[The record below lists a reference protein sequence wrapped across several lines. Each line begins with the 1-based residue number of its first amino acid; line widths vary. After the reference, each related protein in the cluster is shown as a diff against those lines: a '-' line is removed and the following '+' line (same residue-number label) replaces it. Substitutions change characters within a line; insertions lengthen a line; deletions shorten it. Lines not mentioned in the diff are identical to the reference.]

1 MKIFTFK
8 QIKEFCKAHY
18 REYLGEVEVTI
29 LFSFLDRGFRRT
41 ITFLDITKGVES
53 GLSGTFEYLG
63 CGDFGENVYIFNFK
77 RTA

>member
-18 REYLGEVEVTI
+18 EEYLNEPGVTI
-29 LFSFLDRGFRRT
+29 LIDFNVQGNVKETGFT
-41 ITFLDITKGVES
+41 DLVEYE
-53 GLSGTFEYLG
+53 GTEVSTWQYVGYEMLG
-63 CGDFGENVYIFNFK
+63 DNSHIFKFK